1 MVKTCEEAYQNYLE
15 EYEEGIELSG
25 ITINKIE
32 ESGYR
37 ILKDIIVAELVNAP
51 NEPIVRKLLK
61 ANDYLEEL
69 RKESKKR
76 DGKSHQILK

>member
-1 MVKTCEEAYQNYLE
+1 MVKTHEEAYQNYLE
-15 EYEEGIELSG
+15 ECEEEIKLPG
-25 ITINKIE
+25 ITVNKIE

-51 NEPIVRKLLK
+51 DEPIVRKLLK

-69 RKESKKR
+69 RKENKR
-76 DGKSHQILK
+76 